1 MTHSSIAFYKHPN
14 MKPTQTRTGKAV
26 SSVSRKFSAQAQ
38 PLAEDAR
45 LKPIKILVPIDFSRP
60 SGFALLA
67 AVDFARQYGGRIT
80 LVTVI
85 EPDPFHRFETHA
97 LAVSRK
103 TLEGR
108 LRTELSDFGHK
119 LAGKGHIEA
128 VVVRH
133 GKPFDRI
140 VKLAGALKTDLI
152 IIATHGHT
160 GLKHLLLG
168 STAERVI
175 RYAPCAVLTVRG
187 EQKQGW
193 PAGRD

>member
-1 MTHSSIAFYKHPN
+1 
-14 MKPTQTRTGKAV
+14 MKRPQIQTGKV
-26 SSVSRKFSAQAQ
+26 ISSASRKFFAPTQ
-38 PLAEDAR
+38 PPAEDAR

-67 AVDFARQYGGRIT
+67 AADFARQYGGRIT

-85 EPDPFHRFETHA
+85 ELDPFHRFETHA

-108 LRTELSDFGHK
+108 LRAELSEFGRK
-119 LAGKGHIEA
+119 LAGKGRVEA
-128 VVVRH
+128 VVVRT
-133 GKPFDRI
+133 GKPFDEI
-140 VKLAGALKTDLI
+140 VKLASTLKTDLI

-187 EQKQGW
+187 ELKQGW
-193 PAGRD
+193 PAGRK